1 MTRMSALLAIAS
13 AALATTA
20 AAPAHALKPFTAQY
34 DASFKGISAGG
45 SMSLSQQGN
54 RWTYAM
60 GIRNAMANLSQATVF
75 EDAAGRY
82 RPLGGSDRSTYLM
95 KTRSVVTH
103 YNWKGMQARWT
114 GDVKPQRAG
123 PVAMQVGDMDAL
135 LVQLGKFGRP
145 EIERPLGEKCDLGA
159 ISSQEFGFFSA
170 VTTAAEHRHVHPP
183 GLITIADRAIAE
195 KPTRHADV
203 MHRIRHLGTPVDDA
217 RRKDNGPRIQDVQFA
232 ACREVVA

>member
-1 MTRMSALLAIAS
+1 MTRMSMLAATIATVF
-13 AALATTA
+13 AMA
-20 AAPAHALKPFTAQY
+20 AAPAYALKPFTAQY

-54 RWTYAM
+54 RWTYSM

-103 YNWKGMQARWT
+103 YNWKALQARWT

-123 PVAMQVGDMDAL
+123 PVAMQPGDMDAL
-135 LVQLGKFGRP
+135 LVNLALVRDVGFGRTSMNYRLLENGKAKP
-145 EIERPLGEKCDLGA
+145 MTYRIAGREKITVGGRALDTTKVV
-159 ISSQEFGFFSA
+159 QSA
-170 VTTAAEHRHVHPP
+170 GGKQTTAW
-183 GLITIADRAIAE
+183 IAAG
-195 KPTRHADV
+195 V
-203 MHRIRHLGTPVDDA
+203 STPV
-217 RRKDNGPRIQDVQFA
+217 RIVQ
-232 ACREVVA
+232 REDGSEVFRLQLTSWR